1 MVDDGDGIVRSGV
14 DAVQHVGVGLGVGHV
29 VQVVIRSFQQLHQV
43 SGRARLEPIIA
54 EPHILEGIQQAERVI
69 DTRYVGYEMIAVVT
83 LSQQGVCFIIGQF
96 EGGGQFMGI
105 SVLANLLEIL
115 YTDWDK

>member
-1 MVDDGDGIVRSGV
+1 
-14 DAVQHVGVGLGVGHV
+14 
-29 VQVVIRSFQQLHQV
+29 
-43 SGRARLEPIIA
+43 
-54 EPHILEGIQQAERVI
+54 
-69 DTRYVGYEMIAVVT
+69 MIAVVT

-96 EGGGQFMGI
+96 EVGGQFMGI

>member
-1 MVDDGDGIVRSGV
+1 MQTDLTIGSVLKNIALFSLPYFLSYFL
-14 DAVQHVGVGLGVGHV
+14 QTLYGLAD
-29 VQVVIRSFQQLHQV
+29 L
-43 SGRARLEPIIA
+43 
-54 EPHILEGIQQAERVI
+54 
-69 DTRYVGYEMIAVVT
+69 
-83 LSQQGVCFIIGQF
+83 FIIGQF

>member
-1 MVDDGDGIVRSGV
+1 M
-14 DAVQHVGVGLGVGHV
+14 
-29 VQVVIRSFQQLHQV
+29 
-43 SGRARLEPIIA
+43 
-54 EPHILEGIQQAERVI
+54 VI